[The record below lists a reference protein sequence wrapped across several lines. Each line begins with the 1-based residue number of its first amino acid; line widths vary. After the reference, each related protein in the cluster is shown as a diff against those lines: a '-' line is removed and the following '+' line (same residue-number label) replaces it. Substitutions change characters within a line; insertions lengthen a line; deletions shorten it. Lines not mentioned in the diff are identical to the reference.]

1 MRALA
6 TCITHARKLIS
17 RSSQTGGIKPGKC
30 VAFFDEVPDMRFSRL
45 FLNRLDGRPTTADTV
60 VVIDV
65 LRSFT
70 TAAVA
75 LDQGAL
81 AVYPV
86 VDPNSV
92 KHNYATFGHA
102 VSVGALAGGAPVAGF
117 DYGNSPSAL
126 RAADLR
132 GKHVVLSTAAGVRG
146 LHLFRGARQLYAGSM
161 VCAGA
166 TARAIG
172 AAGAREVCFVITGEW
187 SDRDGDEDIACAD
200 YIESLLRCNSTPPDP
215 FAQRVRQSDFGLR
228 FAAATRPD
236 FPAADLEIA
245 SHVDLF
251 EFAMQV
257 RDESNQ
263 LVIRR

>member
-1 MRALA
+1 M
-6 TCITHARKLIS
+6 
-17 RSSQTGGIKPGKC
+17 Q
-30 VAFFDEVPDMRFSRL
+30 FSRL
-45 FLNRLDGRPTTADTV
+45 FLNRLDGQSSAADTV

-86 VDPNSV
+86 ENPNSV
-92 KHNYATFGHA
+92 IRNCATFERA
-102 VSVGALAGGAPVAGF
+102 VSVGAVAGGAPVAGF

-126 RAADLR
+126 KAADLR
-132 GKHVVLSTAAGVRG
+132 GKQVVLSTAAGVRG
-146 LHLFRGARQLYAGSM
+146 LHLFRTARHLYAGSM
-161 VCAGA
+161 VCARA

-172 AAGAREVCFVITGEW
+172 ASGAREVCFVITGEW

-200 YIESLLRCNSTPPDP
+200 YIESLLRYNSTPPEP

-228 FAAATRPD
+228 FAAGTWPD
-236 FPAADLEIA
+236 FPVADLEIA

-257 RDESNQ
+257 HDEADQ